1 MIDNRIR
8 DMQTTNTE
16 QLSRAKDTEL
26 EIRAKLQDTN
36 HNMELNYV
44 LKTIHE
50 EKLEKIKDEHFEIV

>member
-26 EIRAKLQDTN
+26 ELRAKLQDTN